1 MGSGRLPAVPG
12 HLFSG
17 VSPVLQEVR
26 LQTDRDR
33 TGFARFWQNGY
44 RNSIRRNLK
53 TLSRRIGTGP
63 EGPVSTMSRAEPARG
78 HIFITGDD
86 EKSTFLKTEKR
97 VRTVEADTDKEG
109 KCISELQD

>member
-26 LQTDRDR
+26 LHTDRDQ

-53 TLSRRIGTGP
+53 TLSRRIGTVP
-63 EGPVSTMSRAEPARG
+63 EGPVSTMSRAEPAWG
-78 HIFITGDD
+78 HIFIAGDD

-97 VRTVEADTDKEG
+97 VRTVEADTDKKG

>member
-1 MGSGRLPAVPG
+1 M
-12 HLFSG
+12 
-17 VSPVLQEVR
+17 
-26 LQTDRDR
+26 
-33 TGFARFWQNGY
+33 
-44 RNSIRRNLK
+44 
-53 TLSRRIGTGP
+53 SRRIGTGP

-97 VRTVEADTDKEG
+97 VRTVEADTDKKG